1 MPVWLA
7 IASSCS
13 FVVTGSMIVT
23 AIFAVPVGLP
33 RPRFLG
39 TGLSFGFIVKTTLR
53 LYLKKF
59 QSLLKKFLYCQ
70 EVSAMCRAYNDEND
84 EKDHASQVRSC
95 VAQLAHVARRWPGR
109 ADRRLRRRNLRGGRA
124 QCLGGAGLGR
134 ARPTW
139 ARAGALSC
147 ASERTSQKRAPRGG
161 STGITGFLRPQP
173 APASKF
179 IHRLSTER
187 LLHKMRSASAFW
199 SALSIW
205 ANH

>member
-1 MPVWLA
+1 
-7 IASSCS
+7 
-13 FVVTGSMIVT
+13 MIVT

-147 ASERTSQKRAPRGG
+147 ASERTSQERAARGG
-161 STGITGFLRPQP
+161 SRDPISAPERRLHLRRRFAWGGRMLFGFDFGFQ
-173 APASKF
+173 AQ
-179 IHRLSTER
+179 
-187 LLHKMRSASAFW
+187 RSGHGGHQSRVATA
-199 SALSIW
+199 AGDC
-205 ANH
+205 

>member
-124 QCLGGAGLGR
+124 QCLGGAGLW
-134 ARPTW
+134 P
-139 ARAGALSC
+139 
-147 ASERTSQKRAPRGG
+147 
-161 STGITGFLRPQP
+161 STADLGQSWGLILR
-173 APASKF
+173 
-179 IHRLSTER
+179 E
-187 LLHKMRSASAFW
+187 
-199 SALSIW
+199 
-205 ANH
+205 